1 MHVCV
6 KACADL
12 LQCWDKRAHEFIRLQ
27 LRRAAAGSCAVV
39 QCCQEAELRILWG
52 GPLLMSMACLLTA

>member
-12 LQCWDKRAHEFIRLQ
+12 LQRWDKRAHEFIRLQ
-27 LRRAAAGSCAVV
+27 LRRAAAGSYVV
-39 QCCQEAELRILWG
+39 AQGCQEAEL
-52 GPLLMSMACLLTA
+52 